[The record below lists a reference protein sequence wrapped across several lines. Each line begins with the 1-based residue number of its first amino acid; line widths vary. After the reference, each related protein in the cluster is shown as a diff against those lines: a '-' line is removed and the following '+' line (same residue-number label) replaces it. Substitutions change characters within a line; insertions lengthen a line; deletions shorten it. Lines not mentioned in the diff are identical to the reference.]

1 MQLYAL
7 FLKIL
12 QKFLPNLPRDPR
24 TFLKATKDVSVLP
37 ISGGVFYNFDI
48 KKPLEMILKEFNLK
62 DEITFSLQF
71 NIDGLSL
78 HKSTGKQFWPIL
90 VRIVSPFKSKI
101 STIGVYYGKS
111 KPSNLEFL
119 NEFIQELKD
128 LLSNGIAFNGKNLG
142 ISLFCFSAD
151 APARAFLKCIISHN
165 GYYGCEKC
173 ETKGEY
179 VLNRVSFP
187 ETDANLR
194 TDSSFRQM
202 LQPEHY
208 NAVSPFVDFVNMVT
222 EFPYDYMH
230 LVCLGVMKRLLL
242 IWINGPQATRLTKAC
257 VMNISNR
264 LLEMK
269 ECVTTD
275 FSRKPRG
282 LQDIHYWKATEFRL
296 FLLYLGPVVLKY
308 TLSKYL
314 FDHFLLLHSAI
325 FILVDPLLC
334 SIESFLNLAENL
346 LIEFVKSFKS
356 IYVFK
361 PVIYNIHSL
370 LHLVNDCRMYIP
382 LDRFSCFLFESYLGC
397 MKKMV
402 KGSKNPLVQVANRLS
417 ELNAHSAHNV
427 NSVKPMFSLSHVNGP
442 IAQLDPTGLMQY
454 QKFTNK
460 KFCIS
465 VKKPDN
471 CIQFEKS
478 IGLVKNIVVKDNIV
492 YVVLQIFLVL
502 ENLYTTPCASSK
514 LGAFVVRQ
522 LDTTLTVIKMS
533 DVVKKY
539 ILISSNNKNIVLPL
553 HHVQ

>member
-1 MQLYAL
+1 MSEYSKHVLSRCQVKRAVQNHFNESNVLVNNFKIAAIEHVDETSKEPVLSSTSVFNKNSDDFSSVEANASVSFLNQSTSVSQETDLPHYNNNDSLSSNSDSNSEGVIVNDIEKLKHWAIEHNITHAAL
-7 FLKIL
+7 RSLFKIL

-24 TFLKATKDVSVLP
+24 TFLKTTKDVSVLR
-37 ISGGVFYNFDI
+37 ISGGVFYNFGI
-48 KKPLEMILKEFNLK
+48 KKALEMILKEFNLK

-71 NIDGLSL
+71 NIDGLPL

-202 LQPEHY
+202 LQPEHQ
-208 NAVSPFVDFVNMVT
+208 NAVSPFVDFVNLVN

-296 FLLYLGPVVLKY
+296 FLLYL
-308 TLSKYL
+308 
-314 FDHFLLLHSAI
+314 
-325 FILVDPLLC
+325 
-334 SIESFLNLAENL
+334 
-346 LIEFVKSFKS
+346 
-356 IYVFK
+356 
-361 PVIYNIHSL
+361 
-370 LHLVNDCRMYIP
+370 
-382 LDRFSCFLFESYLGC
+382 
-397 MKKMV
+397 
-402 KGSKNPLVQVANRLS
+402 
-417 ELNAHSAHNV
+417 
-427 NSVKPMFSLSHVNGP
+427 
-442 IAQLDPTGLMQY
+442 
-454 QKFTNK
+454 
-460 KFCIS
+460 
-465 VKKPDN
+465 
-471 CIQFEKS
+471 
-478 IGLVKNIVVKDNIV
+478 
-492 YVVLQIFLVL
+492 
-502 ENLYTTPCASSK
+502 
-514 LGAFVVRQ
+514 
-522 LDTTLTVIKMS
+522 
-533 DVVKKY
+533 
-539 ILISSNNKNIVLPL
+539 
-553 HHVQ
+553 